1 MESIHK
7 PKEFRVVSSL
17 TENDPIKIAFNKNS
31 SARKQSH
38 QRLQAE
44 ITRLA
49 RKYRRIFEGSHE
61 MIFTFNSAGRLL
73 DVNKAGIE
81 MLGYCSKAELLE
93 IESFK
98 GLFRHAEDRDRF
110 FAAINREGLVKDYK
124 VEFKRR
130 DNSQVHVLIS
140 SWQHENPKT
149 GEIEWEGIIK
159 DISHRKYLEDD
170 LKLSESK
177 YRRIFEGS
185 KDLIFITAKNGT
197 IKEVN
202 QACVD
207 LLGYGSKQEVLFLNS
222 VEKVYDNPMHWK
234 VFKKQIDRHGFVKD
248 FEAGFKKK
256 DGIRIHCL
264 LSGNAVRAED
274 GEIIGYEGI
283 AKDITARMDA
293 LRNFRQRHREL
304 WLLNSVAFAMN
315 KTQDLDAILM
325 IALKKVLEVLDLTS
339 GGIFLIDHQKSVFS
353 LSAQQ
358 GLVESLPIKPKQI
371 WLHDKDLM
379 HSLLKKN
386 LTLSPV
392 PIFPPFMA
400 ILKGVD
406 VTNPVQL
413 TCFLITAKEKASG
426 FFAFQVP
433 EDRDLTTG
441 QDFHLLGSL
450 GNFLGGAIENAR
462 LNKTLQKHRE
472 ELKGL
477 TARLFHSQ
485 ELERRRIARELH
497 DEAGQALTGINFAL
511 ETIEKGLS
519 PEVGPIVE
527 YIAEI
532 KKQINRTYEEMRRIS
547 YSLHPTLLT
556 DLGLE
561 PALESYLTN
570 ISKYRHLAID
580 FKMVGFEE
588 RLDPEIETIL
598 YRISQEVLTNTL
610 KHAKAKH
617 FIISIIK
624 SYPYII
630 FLAEDDGIGFDPSE
644 FDENKQALGL
654 LSMRERAD
662 MLGGKFLLRTSKEK
676 GTRIRIEIPMKESLD
691 D

>member
-1 MESIHK
+1 
-7 PKEFRVVSSL
+7 
-17 TENDPIKIAFNKNS
+17 
-31 SARKQSH
+31 
-38 QRLQAE
+38 
-44 ITRLA
+44 
-49 RKYRRIFEGSHE
+49 
-61 MIFTFNSAGRLL
+61 
-73 DVNKAGIE
+73 
-81 MLGYCSKAELLE
+81 
-93 IESFK
+93 
-98 GLFRHAEDRDRF
+98 
-110 FAAINREGLVKDYK
+110 
-124 VEFKRR
+124 
-130 DNSQVHVLIS
+130 
-140 SWQHENPKT
+140 
-149 GEIEWEGIIK
+149 
-159 DISHRKYLEDD
+159 
-170 LKLSESK
+170 
-177 YRRIFEGS
+177 
-185 KDLIFITAKNGT
+185 
-197 IKEVN
+197 
-202 QACVD
+202 
-207 LLGYGSKQEVLFLNS
+207 
-222 VEKVYDNPMHWK
+222 
-234 VFKKQIDRHGFVKD
+234 
-248 FEAGFKKK
+248 
-256 DGIRIHCL
+256 
-264 LSGNAVRAED
+264 
-274 GEIIGYEGI
+274 
-283 AKDITARMDA
+283 
-293 LRNFRQRHREL
+293 
-304 WLLNSVAFAMN
+304 
-315 KTQDLDAILM
+315 
-325 IALKKVLEVLDLTS
+325 
-339 GGIFLIDHQKSVFS
+339 
-353 LSAQQ
+353 
-358 GLVESLPIKPKQI
+358 
-371 WLHDKDLM
+371 M

-386 LTLSPV
+386 LTLSPE
-392 PIFPPFMA
+392 PIFPPFTA
-400 ILKGVD
+400 ILKGAD

-433 EDRDLTTG
+433 ADRDLTTG

-511 ETIEKGLS
+511 ETIEKSLS
-519 PEVGPIVE
+519 PEVGPSME

-561 PALESYLTN
+561 PALDSYLTN
-570 ISKYRHLAID
+570 ISKYRRLAID

-630 FLAEDDGIGFDPSE
+630 FLAEDDGVGFDPGE

-662 MLGGKFLLRTSKEK
+662 MLGGKFSLRTSKGK